1 MLLISGLALNLSGA
15 VSHAEIPAASAPC
28 APRAVSVGTAMLCC
42 SKAELAGPTCPPTQ
56 AAPQGQT
63 PSPALQWL
71 SVLTPLLSALA
82 WPLVALLLAFG
93 LRREL
98 VALLGRVRQVEMGQG
113 RLILDREFKPAPVER
128 QREKSRQEVQEAE
141 GEDGDAT
148 GGFNDAQPS
157 QPGSPGPRSATPAPS
172 AWAPKG
178 DPLLAEALALRA
190 LQEEYGVPIGRQ
202 LAAGEGPV
210 FDGVFALGER
220 LYIVEVKL
228 YRKRVAS
235 AKLSATL
242 AALAQ
247 TIRARGWQHTRIVL
261 AAVFDQPDDLST
273 QLALLHAAADAT
285 PSVPVIVRCFTLADL
300 QRRFDAQG
308 AESAQAPPSTA
319 P

>member
-1 MLLISGLALNLSGA
+1 MLLCSALAVTAAGRAGSAHDPTHGPHGQPL
-15 VSHAEIPAASAPC
+15 PAPVYAAAPPC
-28 APRAVSVGTAMLCC
+28 TPVHQACNGPAPIA
-42 SKAELAGPTCPPTQ
+42 
-56 AAPQGQT
+56 AAPQAPA
-63 PSPALQWL
+63 PSAALQWL
-71 SVLTPLLSALA
+71 TGVTQLLGAVA
-82 WPLVALLLAFG
+82 WPLVALVLAFAMRREMAALLA
-93 LRREL
+93 
-98 VALLGRVRQVEMGQG
+98 RVRRVEMGQG
-113 RLILDREFKPAPVER
+113 KLILDREFGPAPVDR
-128 QREKSRQEVQEAE
+128 QREKSRQEAQEAE
-141 GEDGDAT
+141 GDAPPAAS
-148 GGFNDAQPS
+148 GEAPASQQPS
-157 QPGSPGPRSATPAPS
+157 PASDTATAAPARP
-172 AWAPKG
+172 PG

-210 FDGVFALGER
+210 YDGVFALGER

-247 TIRARGWQHTRIVL
+247 AIRARGWQHTRIVL
-261 AAVFDQPDDLST
+261 VAVFDQPDDLST

-308 AESAQAPPSTA
+308 AESAQAPPGPA